1 MLRRVL
7 AGLMAALWLLL
18 GVAPAAAQEETRE
31 AQELVDAALKSLGR
45 IVADPNLGWFR
56 DTIRDAR
63 GVLIVPNMIKLGFIV
78 GGAGGSGV
86 FLARE
91 AQGRSWS
98 YPAFFR
104 MNAAS
109 LGLQVGASVSEV
121 ALIVMS
127 DQGMGAVLS
136 SEFQLG
142 VDVSIAAGPLGTG
155 AKIATADV
163 LAFSRGRG
171 LYGGLALES
180 ALISPREDLNQAY
193 YGNSVSP
200 AEILVRGK
208 VSNLGADPL
217 RTVLAEA
224 SGGK

>member
-1 MLRRVL
+1 
-7 AGLMAALWLLL
+7 MAALWLLL
-18 GVAPAAAQEETRE
+18 GVVPAVAQDKGRE
-31 AQELVDAALKSLGR
+31 AQELVDAALTSFGR
-45 IVADPNLGWFR
+45 IVADPSLGWFR
-56 DTIRDAR
+56 ETLRDAR
-63 GVLIVPNMIKLGFIV
+63 GILIVPNLIKLGFIV

-86 FLARE
+86 FMARE
-91 AQGRSWS
+91 AQAQAWS

-121 ALIVMS
+121 ALIVMT
-127 DQGMGAVLS
+127 DQGMRSVLS

-142 VDVSIAAGPLGTG
+142 VDVSLAAGPLGTG

-180 ALISPREDLNQAY
+180 ALISPREDLNEAY
-193 YGNSVSP
+193 YGDPVSP

>member
-18 GVAPAAAQEETRE
+18 GAAPAGAQEARE
-31 AQELVDAALKSLGR
+31 AQQLVDAALKTFGR
-45 IVADPNLGWFR
+45 IVADPSLGWFR
-56 DTIRDAR
+56 ETIRDAR
-63 GVLIVPNMIKLGFIV
+63 GILIVPQLIKLGFIV

-91 AQGRSWS
+91 AQTQTWS

-109 LGLQVGASVSEV
+109 IGLQVGASVSEL
-121 ALIVMS
+121 ALIVMT
-127 DQGMGAVLS
+127 DQGMTSVLS
-136 SEFQLG
+136 PSFRLG
-142 VDVSIAAGPLGTG
+142 VDVSLAAGPLGRG
-155 AKIATADV
+155 AKIATADI

-171 LYGGLALES
+171 LYGGLSLES
-180 ALISPREDLNQAY
+180 ALISPREDLNEAY
-193 YGNSVSP
+193 YGEPVSP
-200 AEILVRGK
+200 AEILVRGR

-224 SGGK
+224 AGGK

>member
-1 MLRRVL
+1 MSRRVL

-18 GVAPAAAQEETRE
+18 GAAPAGAQAAGE
-31 AQELVDAALKSLGR
+31 AQELVDAALKSFGR
-45 IVADPNLGWFR
+45 IVADPSLGWFR
-56 DTIRDAR
+56 ETIRDAR
-63 GVLIVPNMIKLGFIV
+63 GILIVPNLIKLGFIV

-86 FLARE
+86 LLARE
-91 AQGRSWS
+91 AQAQAWS

-104 MNAAS
+104 LNAAS
-109 LGLQVGASVSEV
+109 VGLQVGASVSEV
-121 ALIVMS
+121 ALIVMT
-127 DQGMGAVLS
+127 DQGMRSVLS

-142 VDVSIAAGPLGTG
+142 VDVSLAAGPLGTG

-163 LAFSRGRG
+163 VAFSRGRG
-171 LYGGLALES
+171 LYGGFSLES
-180 ALISPREDLNQAY
+180 ARITPREDLNQAY
-193 YGNSVSP
+193 YGNPVSP

-224 SGGK
+224 SGGS

>member
-18 GVAPAAAQEETRE
+18 GAAPAVAQEEGRE
-31 AQELVDAALKSLGR
+31 AQKLVDAALKSFGR
-45 IVADPNLGWFR
+45 IVADPSLGWFR
-56 DTIRDAR
+56 ETLRDAR
-63 GVLIVPNMIKLGFIV
+63 GILIVPNLIKLGFIV

-91 AQGRSWS
+91 AQARAWS

-104 MNAAS
+104 LNAAS

-121 ALIVMS
+121 ALIVMT
-127 DQGMGAVLS
+127 DQGMRSVLS

-142 VDVSIAAGPLGTG
+142 VDVSLAAGPLGTG

-171 LYGGLALES
+171 LYGGLTLES

-193 YGNSVSP
+193 YGNPVSP

-224 SGGK
+224 SGSK